1 MRILQ
6 ICNKPAFPPIDGG
19 AIGINNVTEAFL
31 ANGHSVKILSVNTPK
46 HFVKTDD
53 LPEEYRK
60 NTQIE
65 FVFVDTEIKVISAFI
80 NLFSGNSYHISRFY
94 SKDFEKKLKEIL
106 LIQKFDIIQIE
117 TIFLHN
123 YIATIRKFSK
133 AKIVLRAPNV
143 EYIIWERIAQEEK
156 NPIKKW
162 YLNLLSNR
170 LKREELACIHKF
182 DALYTVTEQDRLFFV
197 NAGFKGKTAF
207 IPTGLDVTKQI
218 NQLHIEEEK
227 ESIFF
232 IGALDWIPNQEGLF
246 WFAKEVF
253 PVLLKKF
260 PHLMFYIAGR
270 RPEEKIL
277 ELRSENIHV
286 LGEVEDAAN
295 YIQSKGIMIVPLF
308 SGSGMRV
315 KIIEGMMLSKA
326 IVTTN
331 IGIEGIEHNPNE
343 NILIANEKETF
354 AQHILQLLENEAFYQ
369 QIKTNA
375 KIFVEQ
381 NYSIEILDRKLE
393 EFIKEII
400 K

>member
-19 AIGINNVTEAFL
+19 AIGINNVTVGFL

-46 HFVKTDD
+46 HFVKREE
-53 LPEEYRK
+53 LPEEYLK
-60 NTQIE
+60 KTQIE
-65 FVFVDTEIKVISAFI
+65 FVFINTEINVFSAFL
-80 NLFSGNSYHISRFY
+80 NLFTSNSYHISRFY
-94 SKDFEKKLKEIL
+94 SKDFEEKLIEIL
-106 LIQKFDIIQIE
+106 LLQQFDLIQIE

-123 YIATIRKFSK
+123 YIATIRRFSR

-143 EYIIWERIAQEEK
+143 EYIIWERIALEEN

-197 NAGFKGKTAF
+197 NTGFKGKTAF

-218 NQLHIEEEK
+218 NQLQLEEEN

-232 IGALDWIPNQEGLF
+232 IGALDWIPNQEGIF
-246 WFAKEVF
+246 WFVKEVF

-260 PHLMFYIAGR
+260 PHLKFYIAGR
-270 RPEEKIL
+270 RPHQKIL
-277 ELRSENIHV
+277 ELHSENIKV
-286 LGEVEDAAN
+286 IGEVEDAAN
-295 YIQSKGIMIVPLF
+295 YMQSKGIMIVPLF

-326 IVTTN
+326 IVTTS
-331 IGIEGIEHNPNE
+331 IGIEGIEHIAGE
-343 NILIANEKETF
+343 NILIADKKETF
-354 AQHILQLLENEAFYQ
+354 AQHILQLLEDKNFYLG
-369 QIKTNA
+369 IKTKA

-381 NYSIEILDRKLE
+381 NYSAEILDRKLG
-393 EFIKEII
+393 EFIVDII
-400 K
+400 